1 MISTNNNNWAIMK
14 GEHLNIDRFS
24 VLALLKN
31 KKKKNKKLFYGNQ
44 GTITAVK
51 QKILLYY

>member
-24 VLALLKN
+24 VLALLK
-31 KKKKNKKLFYGNQ
+31 KKKKKLFYGNQ

-51 QKILLYY
+51 LKILLYY